1 MMKEKQWIL
10 WVIVAV
16 LFTVA
21 LMVNLYKTSDA
32 GKDDPLLKAGKPATP
47 C

>member
-10 WVIVAV
+10 WVIMAV
-16 LFTVA
+16 LFTAAV
-21 LMVNLYKTSDA
+21 MVNIYKTSGS
-32 GKDDPLLKAGKPATP
+32 GKKAPFSESGKSPTP

>member
-10 WVIVAV
+10 WVIMAV
-16 LFTVA
+16 LFTAAV
-21 LMVNLYKTSDA
+21 MVNLYKTSGA
-32 GKDDPLLKAGKPATP
+32 GKKDPFFESGKPATP